1 MRDSRA
7 WVVLLMVVVFLA
19 GAAAGVLG
27 TRMTEDAP
35 PSGPFEDYALLL
47 EQEFEL
53 PPERMDHLRVLLSA
67 YAREVERVVKG
78 HEAAYRAAI
87 EPDLRPI
94 HEEYDR
100 LVRDYVLPQDQRAR
114 FDELA
119 SGINLNPIH

>member
-1 MRDSRA
+1 MRDSRL
-7 WVVLLMVVVFLA
+7 WVVLLTVVVFLA

-27 TRMTEDAP
+27 ERMTEDEA

-53 PPERMDHLRVLLSA
+53 PPARMEHLRVLLGA
-67 YAREVERVVKG
+67 YSREVDRVVKG
-78 HEAAYRAAI
+78 HEAAYRAAL

-94 HEEYDR
+94 HEEYGG
-100 LVRDYVLPQDQRAR
+100 LVRDYVLPQVQRAR

-119 SGINLNPIH
+119 SGITLNPNP